1 MTVLSSGGQ
10 RMLGKLEF
18 LIGWD
23 MQGEKSREIPPIA
36 ISTS

>member
-1 MTVLSSGGQ
+1 
-10 RMLGKLEF
+10 MLGKLDF

-36 ISTS
+36 ISTSWIFLTGRQ